1 MRFALCLPHT
11 DLEFGGLTKNV
22 VLFLQLK
29 PGEEDFLKQHSN
41 AALANFEKVSEGEAL
56 LFYFLF
62 GGCRLK

>member
-1 MRFALCLPHT
+1 
-11 DLEFGGLTKNV
+11 
-22 VLFLQLK
+22 LFVFSQLK

>member
-1 MRFALCLPHT
+1 
-11 DLEFGGLTKNV
+11 LTKNV